1 MQIILKNN
9 NVLPLHQHLPLGGGW
24 AWLLNMYVY
33 KFKDDISTLQT
44 LNNVTEVTL
53 QLNDKDV
60 ELHWFHGIRLRYH
73 ASNPFH

>member
-1 MQIILKNN
+1 MYW
-9 NVLPLHQHLPLGGGW
+9 LHISTCHWVGGGP
-24 AWLLNMYVY
+24 WLLNMYVY

-60 ELHWFHGIRLRYH
+60 ELHWFHGI
-73 ASNPFH
+73 